1 MSIERTCISIPNRLR
16 FSSSIR
22 FIAVS
27 YTRPFTIILLSAI
40 CAVYFYRCGPC
51 SIALTLLDWNSRPK
65 ACMRNGWIQTLFL
78 WILKSSNFGIP
89 TISSDSQSKM
99 SQESKKIR
107 SRDRRIFEKNP
118 YYEIK
123 TLTHNN
129 VNTVSDR
136 SNWTGSSDSACDL
149 VPLTEVW
156 WRRDYVMWRNNE
168 KSFF

>member
-1 MSIERTCISIPNRLR
+1 MTRSICMKFLEII
-16 FSSSIR
+16 FSDMNFEIMYR
-22 FIAVS
+22 IFVS
-27 YTRPFTIILLSAI
+27 
-40 CAVYFYRCGPC
+40 
-51 SIALTLLDWNSRPK
+51 
-65 ACMRNGWIQTLFL
+65 NGWIQTLFL
-78 WILKSSNFGIP
+78 WILKSSNFGIS

-136 SNWTGSSDSACDL
+136 SN
-149 VPLTEVW
+149 
-156 WRRDYVMWRNNE
+156 
-168 KSFF
+168 

>member
-1 MSIERTCISIPNRLR
+1 
-16 FSSSIR
+16 
-22 FIAVS
+22 
-27 YTRPFTIILLSAI
+27 
-40 CAVYFYRCGPC
+40 
-51 SIALTLLDWNSRPK
+51 
-65 ACMRNGWIQTLFL
+65 
-78 WILKSSNFGIP
+78 
-89 TISSDSQSKM
+89 M

-168 KSFF
+168 KSFFWTWTILELLIKQVSLYAHISNWNFNADSMHKKIFGFAHANFLKLDFL

>member
-1 MSIERTCISIPNRLR
+1 MLKNNAKTIFMGVLRLAPKCDR
-16 FSSSIR
+16 S
-22 FIAVS
+22 
-27 YTRPFTIILLSAI
+27 LLMNI
-40 CAVYFYRCGPC
+40 GG
-51 SIALTLLDWNSRPK
+51 IK
-65 ACMRNGWIQTLFL
+65 TLFL
-78 WILKSSNFGIP
+78 WILKSSDFGIS

-136 SNWTGSSDSACDL
+136 SN
-149 VPLTEVW
+149 
-156 WRRDYVMWRNNE
+156 
-168 KSFF
+168 